1 MSYTINGI
9 VQNISTGMISG
20 YFGSSTTDPSGW
32 VIADGASRQYSTIYD
47 GLISLGIGSNV
58 DSIYTPPN
66 LNAVFL
72 RGTGTSDV
80 SSSYVGPELNNFADS
95 TYITHKHTASQAAHT
110 HELKGVWNNTEYAI
124 TGGGVNNGGKPGG
137 STGTAANPR
146 FGLFAQ
152 NGIQT
157 INGFDNLLTQ
167 LDMINR
173 FQLTISDARPSVNF
187 SRSITGG
194 LGNANETRPYNIST
208 VWIIK
213 L

>member
-58 DSIYTPPN
+58 DNIYTPPN

-80 SSSYVGPELNNFADS
+80 SSSYVGPSLKNFADS
-95 TYITHKHTASQAAHT
+95 KYITHTHTASQAAHT
-110 HELKGVWNNTEYAI
+110 HELKGVWNNEYAI
-124 TGGGVNNGGKPGG
+124 TGGGVNNGGKGG
-137 STGTAANPR
+137 ASTGTAADPR

-152 NGIQT
+152 NGTQT
-157 INGFDNLLTQ
+157 IDGFDNLLTQ

-173 FQLTISDARPSVNF
+173 FELTINSATPTIDIS
-187 SRSITGG
+187 SSIISG

>member
-1 MSYTINGI
+1 MKTLFCDIQRDPILLAEYFYIYFGDYWYIMSYTINGI

-110 HELKGVWNNTEYAI
+110 HELKGVWNGTEYAI
-124 TGGGVNNGGKPGG
+124 TGGGVNNGGKGG
-137 STGTAANPR
+137 ASTGTAADPR
-146 FGLFAQ
+146 FA
-152 NGIQT
+152 T
-157 INGFDNLLTQ
+157 YTPPNLKGA
-167 LDMINR
+167 
-173 FQLTISDARPSVNF
+173 F
-187 SRSITGG
+187 
-194 LGNANETRPYNIST
+194 
-208 VWIIK
+208 
-213 L
+213 